1 MTRPGPTQVERLAAA
16 AFYGPIGLGAQIVS
30 DLPATVSKV
39 KQQIVLAR
47 FIGKMA
53 VDQGAKQLRVRLSP
67 PAVVLE
73 RSSERQVDVEVVPVA
88 VPRVE
93 PVPVATGGPAPDT
106 ADVEA
111 LALPDYDQLP
121 AAHIVGKLEGLNQGE
136 RNVIELYET
145 AGRHRRTVLGKLDQL
160 REA

>member
-1 MTRPGPTQVERLAAA
+1 MTRRGPTQVERLAAA
-16 AFYGPIGLGAQIVS
+16 VFYAPIGLGAQLVG
-30 DLPATVSKV
+30 DLPATVGKA

-53 VDQGAKQLRVRLSP
+53 VDHGAKQLRERLSP
-67 PAVVLE
+67 T
-73 RSSERQVDVEVVPVA
+73 VVPAEQPGPQTVVQA
-88 VPRVE
+88 
-93 PVPVATGGPAPDT
+93 VPVATAEPELAM
-106 ADVEA
+106 AEVEVEVET

-121 AAHIVGKLEGLNQGE
+121 AAHIVGKLEGLTQAE

>member
-1 MTRPGPTQVERLAAA
+1 MTRHGTTPVERLAAA
-16 AFYGPIGLGAQIVS
+16 VFYAPIGLGAQLVG
-30 DLPATVSKV
+30 DLPATVGKA

-53 VDQGAKQLRVRLSP
+53 VDHGAKQLRERLSP
-67 PAVVLE
+67 AVVPAEKPGPQTAVQAVLVAAAEPELE
-73 RSSERQVDVEVVPVA
+73 TVDVEV
-88 VPRVE
+88 E
-93 PVPVATGGPAPDT
+93 T
-106 ADVEA
+106 

-121 AAHIVGKLEGLNQGE
+121 AAHIVSKLEGLTQAE
-136 RNVIELYET
+136 RNVIELYER

>member
-16 AFYGPIGLGAQIVS
+16 AFYAPIGLGAQLVG
-30 DLPATVSKV
+30 DLPATVSKA

-53 VDQGAKQLRVRLSP
+53 VDQGAKQLRSRLSP
-67 PAVVLE
+67 PAVTVKQ
-73 RSSERQVDVEVVPVA
+73 SSQPQPAVEVVA
-88 VPRVE
+88 VETVE
-93 PVPVATGGPAPDT
+93 PELPT
-106 ADVEA
+106 ADVES

-121 AAHIVGKLEGLNQGE
+121 AAHIVGKLEGLTQVE

>member
-1 MTRPGPTQVERLAAA
+1 MTQRGPTQVERLAAA
-16 AFYGPIGLGAQIVS
+16 VFYAPIGLGAQLVG
-30 DLPATVSKV
+30 DLPATMGKA

-53 VDQGAKQLRVRLSP
+53 VDHGAKQLRERLSP
-67 PAVVLE
+67 AVGPAE
-73 RSSERQVDVEVVPVA
+73 MPGPQADVEAVPVA
-88 VPRVE
+88 SAE
-93 PVPVATGGPAPDT
+93 PDLAT
-106 ADVEA
+106 ADVET

-121 AAHIVGKLEGLNQGE
+121 AAHIVGKLAGLTQAE

>member
-1 MTRPGPTQVERLAAA
+1 MTRRGPTQVERLAAA
-16 AFYGPIGLGAQIVS
+16 VFYAPIGLGAQLVG
-30 DLPATVSKV
+30 DLPATVGKA

-53 VDQGAKQLRVRLSP
+53 VDHGAKQLRERLSP
-67 PAVVLE
+67 T
-73 RSSERQVDVEVVPVA
+73 VVPAEQPGPQTVVQA
-88 VPRVE
+88 
-93 PVPVATGGPAPDT
+93 VPVATAEPELAM
-106 ADVEA
+106 AEVEVET

-121 AAHIVGKLEGLNQGE
+121 AAHIVGKLEGLTQAE

>member
-1 MTRPGPTQVERLAAA
+1 MTRRGPTQVERLAAA
-16 AFYGPIGLGAQIVS
+16 VFYAPIGLGAQLVG
-30 DLPATVSKV
+30 DLPATVGKA

-53 VDQGAKQLRVRLSP
+53 VDHGAKQLRERLA
-67 PAVVLE
+67 PAVVPAE
-73 RSSERQVDVEVVPVA
+73 QPVA
-88 VPRVE
+88 QMYVE
-93 PVPVATGGPAPDT
+93 AIPVATADPELAT
-106 ADVEA
+106 AEVET

-121 AAHIVGKLEGLNQGE
+121 AAHIVGKLDGLTQAE

-160 REA
+160 REARLCD